1 MAASPTAATRGPR
14 VFRHV
19 ATVPA
24 PLGLQPQSPRP
35 PASSHQ
41 LFVPQDPA
49 AVFASSGLQQP
60 SLRPPDSSFVTPHPA
75 RCLRAPGTQPR
86 SLLSPQ
92 DPATAPEHPHPPT
105 LQPSSPSPLS
115 GRSRLRS
122 RSPRLPQAVTSAPPG
137 IQLSC
142 RWPQVQQ
149 PRRAAR
155 PECGPASAGR

>member
-49 AVFASSGLQQP
+49 AVFASSRLQRP
-60 SLRPPDSSFVTPHPA
+60 SLRPPDSSFATPPPSPLPS
-75 RCLRAPGTQPR
+75 CPWNT
-86 SLLSPQ
+86 LLSPQ
-92 DPATAPEHPHPPT
+92 DPATAPEHPLQPT
-105 LQPSSPSPLS
+105 LQPSSLLS

-122 RSPRLPQAVTSAPPG
+122 RAPRLPQAVTSAPPG

-149 PRRAAR
+149 PRRA
-155 PECGPASAGR
+155 SAGR